1 MQNKFRIIYNPW
13 FHALVLLWVIVGG
26 TLLLT
31 YSKQQLFVAVN
42 GAYTPFLDKIM
53 YPVTHLGQPEVIVPT
68 LLLLIGVKKFRNWW
82 YIITAISCN
91 ILPLLTQQIMK
102 QIFYHPRPL
111 KFYQHADWIH
121 FIKSDW
127 PELTGNNS
135 FPSGHSQGAFSF
147 FCFLTLLLPA
157 KYRMA
162 GVIFFLLALSV
173 CYSRMYLAA
182 HFFEDV
188 YTGSIIGAVTTTIM
202 FSFLLR
208 YKGRLGGE
216 RL

>member
-1 MQNKFRIIYNPW
+1 MQNKFRIIYRPW
-13 FHALVLLWVIVGG
+13 FHLPALLWVIVGAV
-26 TLLLT
+26 LLLT
-31 YSKQQLFVAVN
+31 FSKRELFAAVN
-42 GAYTPFLDKIM
+42 GSYTPFLDKIM
-53 YPVTHLGQPEVIVPT
+53 FPVTHLGQPEVIIPT
-68 LLLLIGVKKFRNWW
+68 LLILIALPRFRNWW
-82 YIITAISCN
+82 YILTAIACN
-91 ILPLLTQQIMK
+91 ITPLLTQQIMK

-157 KYRMA
+157 RYRMA
-162 GVIFFLLALSV
+162 GSVFFLLALSV

-188 YTGSIIGAVTTTIM
+188 YTGSIIGVITTTLIY
-202 FSFLLR
+202 SFMMR
-208 YKGRLGGE
+208 YRSRLGAE
-216 RL
+216 QL